1 MERPGTYRNPVEMAS
16 RDGAAAR
23 AGGIESHCR
32 WRNGRPKER
41 EMSERQIHVTSQDR
55 KRLQL
60 VERMATDAGDRG
72 DLMDLAEELRNAT
85 VVDPSEIPP
94 DVITMK
100 SKVRLLDVD
109 ENETYEYTLVYPQEA
124 NYSEGKISI
133 VAPIG
138 AAMLGY
144 RVGDLIEWEVPSGR
158 RRLRV
163 EALLYQ
169 PEAAGDYNL

>member
-1 MERPGTYRNPVEMAS
+1 
-16 RDGAAAR
+16 
-23 AGGIESHCR
+23 
-32 WRNGRPKER
+32 
-41 EMSERQIHVTSQDR
+41 MSTRQIHVTTQDR

-60 VERMATDAGDRG
+60 VEHMATDEKDRG
-72 DLMDLAEELRNAT
+72 DLMDLADEIRRAT
-85 VVDPSEIPP
+85 VVDPSEVPP
-94 DVITMK
+94 DVITMN
-100 SKVRLLDVD
+100 SKVRLVDLDD
-109 ENETYEYTLVYPQEA
+109 DKTYEYTLVYPQEA

-144 RVGDLIEWEVPSGR
+144 RVGDLIEWEVPSGL

-169 PEAAGDYNL
+169 PEAAGDYDL

>member
-1 MERPGTYRNPVEMAS
+1 
-16 RDGAAAR
+16 
-23 AGGIESHCR
+23 
-32 WRNGRPKER
+32 
-41 EMSERQIHVTSQDR
+41 MSDRQIYVTTQDR

-60 VERMATDAGDRG
+60 IEDMATDARDRD
-72 DLMDLAEELRNAT
+72 DLRDLAEELRRAT
-85 VVDPSEIPP
+85 VVDPSEVPP
-94 DVITMK
+94 DVITMN

-109 ENETYEYTLVYPQEA
+109 EGKTYEYTLVYPQAA

-144 RVGDLIEWEVPSGR
+144 RVGDLIEWDVPAGQ

-169 PEAAGDYNL
+169 PEAAGDHHL